1 MDAETTASERTR
13 AYLRPRLRVVGGAF
27 AAGALAGVTLVGGL
41 VLAGGWAV
49 VGSARFA
56 FALGALA
63 FGLGLLGWSGSVM
76 AGRGFEVMQE
86 YLDTDTNWTEA
97 DSRRAMARIG
107 GFGAGAVLATGVVEA
122 AALGA

>member
-1 MDAETTASERTR
+1 MDAETTASERAR
-13 AYLRPRLRVVGGAF
+13 ASLRPRLRVVGGAF
-27 AAGALAGVTLVGGL
+27 VVGAVAGVALVGGL
-41 VLAGGWAV
+41 VLGAGWAV

-76 AGRGFEVMQE
+76 AGRGFEAMQAH
-86 YLDTDTNWTEA
+86 LDTDTNWTEA
-97 DSRRAMARIG
+97 DSRRAMARVG

-122 AALGA
+122 VALGA

>member
-27 AAGALAGVTLVGGL
+27 LAGAGVAVALVGAL
-41 VLAGGWAV
+41 VVAGGWAV

-76 AGRGFEVMQE
+76 AGRGFEAMQE
-86 YLDTDTNWTEA
+86 HLETGTNWTEA
-97 DSRRAMARIG
+97 DSRRAMARVG
-107 GFGAGAVLATGVVEA
+107 GFGAGAVLSTGVLEA
-122 AALGA
+122 TALAA